1 MNLKEIPKNI
11 ENIHKYMFHSLCKK
25 YDYLCINFILDN
37 ENHLLEIDITN
48 YYELLNFQISVDKL
62 LIGIFNNYPLI
73 GIVDGTIHKKVDFKT
88 INFNDLTKSE
98 QYKIIEILKNRKENK
113 VLKIKKYE

>member
-1 MNLKEIPKNI
+1 MNLKDIPKNI
-11 ENIHKYMFHSLCKK
+11 ENIHKYMFHSLCEK
-25 YDYLCINFILDN
+25 YDYLCINFILDK
-37 ENHLLEIDITN
+37 ENHLLEIDSVNN
-48 YYELLNFQISVDKL
+48 YGLLNFQISNDKL

-88 INFNDLTKSE
+88 MNFNDLTKSE